1 MTETKKPSI
10 VRAVK
15 NISEGSIL
23 IYKAVN
29 THENNFELSV
39 QQYKNDTLIKE
50 AWGEAIFDN
59 FDILDK
65 LLLDMCKGEL
75 EPCHLKDI
83 VADLV

>member
-10 VRAVK
+10 VRAIK

-50 AWGEAIFDN
+50 ACGEAEFD
-59 FDILDK
+59 DLKTLDK
-65 LLLDMCKGEL
+65 LLLDMCKCEL

-83 VADLV
+83 VEDLV